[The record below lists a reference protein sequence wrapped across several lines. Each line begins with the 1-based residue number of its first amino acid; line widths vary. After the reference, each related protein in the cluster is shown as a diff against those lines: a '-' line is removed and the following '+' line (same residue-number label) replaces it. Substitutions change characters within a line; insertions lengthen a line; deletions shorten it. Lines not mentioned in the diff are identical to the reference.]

1 MLNMTDYA
9 KKEEKILTKIS
20 ERIDALDNNLS
31 KLAESSNKVE
41 HFFEQEKALYDIKSI
56 IRSENK
62 LDEDETND
70 EENALKED
78 TNTIKNISQKIDDLE
93 TRLKSLDDND
103 SKVKSYIEQKKAID
117 DIKNIIN
124 DVLK

>member
-1 MLNMTDYA
+1 MTDYA